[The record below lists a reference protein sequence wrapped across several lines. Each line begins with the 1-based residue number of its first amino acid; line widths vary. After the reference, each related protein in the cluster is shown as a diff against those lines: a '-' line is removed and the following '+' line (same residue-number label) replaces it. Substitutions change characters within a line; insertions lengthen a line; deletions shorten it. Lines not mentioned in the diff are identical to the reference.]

1 MFKQLQTILIKPKLY
16 EKTSEKFWNDPH
28 ISKGMLETHLNPNTN
43 AASRKPEFIEQSV
56 LWLSSMLHKESSML
70 DIGCGPGL
78 YTQRLSELGYH
89 VTGLDF
95 SERSIEYA
103 KTQDSKT
110 KYVLM
115 NYLEMDY
122 HEQFDLITLIWCD
135 YGALVLEDRITLLKK
150 VYHALK
156 PGGRF
161 ILDVFTPEHHKKIKE
176 ENSYE
181 VMEGGFWSPHPHICF
196 SSTYKYDH
204 EISCSRYVILEENQL
219 KTYNIW
225 NTCFS
230 PKTLSYECGDVG
242 FNLEGLFSDV
252 SGKEY
257 HHESDTLC
265 VILKKL

>member
-1 MFKQLQTILIKPKLY
+1 MFQLLKSYLTQPQLY
-16 EKTSEKFWNDPH
+16 EKTVEKFWNDPH

-43 AASRKPEFIEQSV
+43 AASRKPEFIEKSV
-56 LWLSSMLHKESSML
+56 LWLSSMLNKESNML

-78 YTQRLSELGYH
+78 YTMRLSKLGYR
-89 VTGLDF
+89 VSGLDF

-103 KTQDSKT
+103 KSHDSKT

-135 YGALVLEDRITLLKK
+135 YGALILEDRITLLKR
-150 VYHALK
+150 VYQALK

-161 ILDVFTPEHHKKIKE
+161 ILDVFTPEHHKKIVE
-176 ENSYE
+176 EKTYD
-181 VMEGGFWSPHPHICF
+181 VYDAGFWSPNPHIYF

-204 EISCSRYVILEENQL
+204 DISCSKYVIVEDEQV

-230 PKTLSYECGDVG
+230 PKQLSHECGEVG
-242 FNLEGLFSDV
+242 FVLEGLFSDV

-257 HHESDTLC
+257 HHDSDTLC
-265 VILKKL
+265 VILKK

>member
-1 MFKQLQTILIKPKLY
+1 MVKQLQVYLTQPQLY
-16 EKTSEKFWNDPH
+16 EKTIEKFWNDPH

-43 AASRKPEFIEQSV
+43 AASRKPEFINRSV
-56 LWLSSMLHKESSML
+56 SWLSSMLHKESSML

-110 KYVLM
+110 KYILM
-115 NYLEMDY
+115 NY

-135 YGALVLEDRITLLKK
+135 YGALVLEDRLTLLKR
-150 VYHALK
+150 VYQALK

-161 ILDVFTPEHHKKIKE
+161 ILDVFTPEHHKKVIE
-176 ENSYE
+176 EKTYD
-181 VMEGGFWSPHPHICF
+181 VYDAGFWSPNPHICF
-196 SSTYKYDH
+196 SSTYKYEHD
-204 EISCSRYVILEENQL
+204 ISCSKYVIVEDHQV

-230 PKTLSYECGDVG
+230 PKQLSHECGEVG

-265 VILKKL
+265 VMLRK